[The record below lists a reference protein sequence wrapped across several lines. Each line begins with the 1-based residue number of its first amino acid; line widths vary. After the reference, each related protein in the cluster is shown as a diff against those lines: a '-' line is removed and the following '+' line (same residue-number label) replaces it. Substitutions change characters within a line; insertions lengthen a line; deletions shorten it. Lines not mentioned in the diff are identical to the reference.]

1 MKIVVFGA
9 SGGTGRATVERALA
23 AGHHVTAVVRR
34 PDALPPR
41 PGLDVAVLATLSDE
55 DAVAGVVQ
63 GHDAVVSA
71 LGTHEKG
78 PVRVC
83 ADGIDAI
90 LGAMT
95 RAGVRRLIA
104 VSAHGAA
111 DSRDRSLYCLALWAA
126 LSHKMRDKEQMEQA
140 IQASGTDWTI
150 VRAAAL
156 NDKPYT
162 GRYRTGTDLKIR
174 LTSAVGRADLGDFLV
189 RESTEPSYAGQLP
202 RIAA

>member
-1 MKIVVFGA
+1 M
-9 SGGTGRATVERALA
+9 
-23 AGHHVTAVVRR
+23 
-34 PDALPPR
+34 
-41 PGLDVAVLATLSDE
+41 
-55 DAVAGVVQ
+55 
-63 GHDAVVSA
+63 
-71 LGTHEKG
+71 
-78 PVRVC
+78 RVC

-90 LGAMT
+90 LAAMT

-111 DSRDRSLYCLALWAA
+111 DSRDHSLYCLALWAA
-126 LSHKMRDKEQMEQA
+126 LPHKMRDKEQMEQA
-140 IQASGTDWTI
+140 IQTSGTDWTI

-162 GRYRTGTDLKIR
+162 GRYRTGTDLRIR